1 MKLCSIEGC
10 ENKHKAKG
18 FCSAHYIRFR
28 NHGDPLFKED
38 PEIIRKRRSESHKG
52 HTAWNKGK
60 TGIYSEE
67 TKKKMSVSQFKKGS
81 IPHNKG
87 KKATA
92 DEKKKMSKAMNR
104 PEVKKKLSESK
115 MGAKNP
121 MYGKPSHNR
130 GKSLSLET
138 RKRLSESQKKVVRF
152 YSKEERERRSKRAK
166 EWFAIHGS
174 NRKGIKDTPETF
186 KKKSLAQKGKK
197 KSKEHKEKIA
207 LANMG
212 KIRTHE
218 ARAKISA
225 ARAKQKFPYRD
236 TKIELITQSILEENN
251 IIFKKHKNYKL
262 SESNHQADIT
272 IEPDKIIEVNGDY
285 WHFNPKIYHA
295 ESTQKLRNQS
305 ILVKEKW
312 AYDKYVIEGMKS
324 QGYKV
329 LVVWESELKKELD
342 ETTKKILKFA
352 KS

>member
-1 MKLCSIEGC
+1 MHYLRLR
-10 ENKHKAKG
+10 KH
-18 FCSAHYIRFR
+18 
-28 NHGDPLFKED
+28 NDPLYVEPLEK
-38 PEIIRKRRSESHKG
+38 IKKRRKKLHESNKG
-52 HTAWNKGK
+52 RIAWNKGK

-87 KKATA
+87 KKVT
-92 DEKKKMSKAMNR
+92 EKERKKMIEAMNR

-121 MYGKPSHNR
+121 MYGKPAHNK
-130 GKSLSLET
+130 GKSPSEET
-138 RKRLSESQKKVVRF
+138 RKKISESLKKIVKY
-152 YSKEERERRSKRAK
+152 YSKEERLERSRRAK
-166 EWFAIHGS
+166 EWFTIHGH
-174 NRKGIKDTPETF
+174 NRKGVKDTPETF

-197 KSKEHKEKIA
+197 KSKEHKAKIGI
-207 LANMG
+207 ANTG
-212 KIRTHE
+212 RIVNQETRT
-218 ARAKISA
+218 KISA
-225 ARAKQKFPYRD
+225 ARAKQKFPYKD

-295 ESTQKLRNQS
+295 ESTQKLRNKS
-305 ILVKEKW
+305 ILAKEKW

-329 LVVWESELKKELD
+329 LVVWESELKDELED
-342 ETTKKILKFA
+342 ITKKILKFA